1 MATTNI
7 KNYNVT
13 PYYDDFDESKGFHRI
28 LFKPGVSVQARE
40 LTQLQTLLQAQ
51 IDRFGKYAFKEGD
64 SVLNGEKSI
73 NTERDFI
80 KVESSFTHSSTSYT
94 TTSAVLDSIVGSK
107 LTGATGGVTATV
119 DAVEAAEGSN
129 PHTIYISYTNSGTN
143 NTTKAFA
150 DGEVLQSDASG
161 TPFVKVGAGSGSSI
175 TNAVGKNSSFN
186 IKEGVFFLRGNFVF
200 VPAGSITLV
209 NGSDKYTQTPNG
221 VVGLQVTESI
231 VQSTTDSSLSLI
243 HI

>member
-1 MATTNI
+1 MATTNV

-40 LTQLQTLLQAQ
+40 LTQMQTLLQAQ
-51 IDRFGKYAFKEGD
+51 IDRHGKYSFKEGD
-64 SVLNGEKSI
+64 SVINGEKSI

-80 KVESSFTHSSTSYT
+80 KVESTFTHSGSQT
-94 TTSAVLDSIVGSK
+94 TTSAVLDSIVGSTLSG
-107 LTGATGGVTATV
+107 LTNGVTAMV
-119 DAVEAAEGSN
+119 DGVEASEGSN

-150 DGEVLQSDASG
+150 DGEVLQSNASG

-186 IKEGVFFLRGNFVF
+186 IKEGVYFLKGNFGYF
-200 VPAGSITLV
+200 L
-209 NGSDKYTQTPNG
+209 NN
-221 VVGLQVTESI
+221 
-231 VQSTTDSSLSLI
+231 
-243 HI
+243 